1 MDRRTF
7 SQDVNF
13 KKLYTSK
20 TLILKS
26 LNDSVLYMRACMVPD
41 GQMHSAQLTESEI
54 DRSIGKS
61 DLKMQDKK
69 GFQLLFLSSSGMAG
83 NIISRLT
90 SYLGVMLVTTLAPWV
105 SCFLVIVTLV
115 SF

>member
-1 MDRRTF
+1 
-7 SQDVNF
+7 
-13 KKLYTSK
+13 
-20 TLILKS
+20 
-26 LNDSVLYMRACMVPD
+26 MRACMVPD
-41 GQMHSAQLTESEI
+41 GQMHRAQLTESEI